1 MASSKGIKIADE
13 AKSRFG
19 GLALVFSM
27 VCLILAMACFFSD
40 AKTFS
45 GLDLGPDAGVFGWYL
60 MVLSLFLSV
69 VAFVLGVAMRR
80 KE

>member
-1 MASSKGIKIADE
+1 MAAGKILNIADE

-19 GLALVFSM
+19 GLALVFSII
-27 VCLILAMACFFSD
+27 CLVLAMACFFSD

-60 MVLSLFLSV
+60 MVMSFILSA

>member
-1 MASSKGIKIADE
+1 MAASKDAKVGDE

-19 GLALVFSM
+19 SLALVFSM
-27 VCLILAMACFFSD
+27 ICLILAMACFFSD

-60 MVLSLFLSV
+60 MIMSLFLSAV
-69 VAFVLGVAMRR
+69 GFVLGVTMRN
-80 KE
+80 KG